1 MLIHRKDQIMVSHV
15 QLVRPFWKRFF
26 WPILLVLILAGGFW
40 LSYQSY
46 EIKISEQQAQ
56 IMLDAQLSKM
66 LAENKAYKIQKAVIN
81 FRENEMSITVVGSY
95 LVQIRKF
102 PEQKLVAELSGVG
115 DPDYRNGGI
124 YFNASAFTLDTFLIN
139 GKQPGDVVKTLI
151 AEAAVSIVPDASKS
165 VLRNNKVKG
174 VLDKL
179 GISVNEAQNDVAIS
193 GASLAAEALVTEY
206 RVQGKA
212 LLEASVLT
220 LLETTPLYT
229 LGKNWKEQLAMAAL
243 SDIGIKD
250 GVFTATLT
258 GAQLLWTLFTFAM
271 VLVVAVGWTFAFIRG
286 NGAGLAAVVVSGS
299 L

>member
-1 MLIHRKDQIMVSHV
+1 MVSHV
-15 QLVRPFWKRFF
+15 QLARPFWKRFF
-26 WPILLVLILAGGFW
+26 WPLFLVLILTGGFW

-46 EIKISEQQAQ
+46 EIKITEQQAQ
-56 IMLDAQLSKM
+56 TLLDAQLSKM
-66 LAENKAYKIQKAVIN
+66 QAENKAYEIQKAEID
-81 FRENEMSITVVGSY
+81 FGENEMSIAVAGSY
-95 LVQIRKF
+95 LVQIGKF
-102 PEQKLVAELSGVG
+102 PEQKLAAELSGVG

-124 YFNASAFTLDTFLIN
+124 YFNASAFTLDSFLIN
-139 GKQPGDVVKTLI
+139 GKQPSEVAKALI
-151 AEAAVSIVPDASKS
+151 AEAAMSNVPDARKS
-165 VLRNNKVKG
+165 VLQNKKVKG

-179 GISVNEAQNDVAIS
+179 GISVNETQNDVAIS

-229 LGKNWKEQLAMAAL
+229 LGKNWKEQLALAAL

-258 GAQLLWTLFTFAM
+258 GAQLLWTLFIFVIA
-271 VLVVAVGWTFAFIRG
+271 LVVAVGWTFAFIRG
-286 NGAGLAAVVVSGS
+286 NGSGLAAVVISGS